1 MHPSE
6 NVLKCIAS
14 FIETAENV
22 FEHEHATSH
31 PIFLHTLENILSAS
45 TTLNFIIYP
54 LHGADVK
61 RKIVYFSARLFL
73 KILLRGKKQKY

>member
-14 FIETAENV
+14 FTETAENV
-22 FEHEHATSH
+22 FEHEHT
-31 PIFLHTLENILSAS
+31 IFLHTLENVLSAS